1 VSDAIGG
8 VGYDG
13 RVRTTEAVPTRGLS
27 RVARRVGVGW
37 VALSFGC
44 NLSTYGVSDGGS
56 VGVGTSVA
64 TTELASTAGVTEV
77 AGDTSSS
84 SGVTGGDST
93 TGAPVDAAIT
103 MRIDS
108 MKFVDPHLFLLD
120 TTDPNMPACT
130 ADITEAVNTVRS
142 DDIGSGDYNLLLRFE
157 DFAAVQE
164 VRVIDADCEAPAIPG
179 ELRVCTPSESTP
191 AVVLGLEAVDGAKCR
206 EIDPTVYAATNV
218 PKINDPAPPCMR
230 TKRASFSLAFGGGGG
245 ALELREAQFVA
256 SLDDV
261 AAPTRLIDGVLH
273 GFLTKVSAENLMFE
287 FPLLGTTTLWEVIDT
302 PACQTQF
309 PDLLPSVD
317 TLQIGDTPVPGVWL
331 AINFTA
337 ERVLYQ
343 KPL

>member
-1 VSDAIGG
+1 MR
-8 VGYDG
+8 G
-13 RVRTTEAVPTRGLS
+13 RVD
-27 RVARRVGVGW
+27 RRVGVGW

-44 NLSTYGVSDGGS
+44 NLSTYGVSDGGTVS
-56 VGVGTSVA
+56 VGTSVA

-77 AGDTSSS
+77 AGNTSSS

-93 TGAPVDAAIT
+93 TGAPVDPAIT

-130 ADITEAVNTVRS
+130 ADITEALNGVMS
-142 DDIGSGDYNLLLRFE
+142 QDIAAGDFNLLVRFE
-157 DFAAVQE
+157 DFADVGE
-164 VRVIDADCEAPAIPG
+164 VRVIHADCEDSAMPG
-179 ELRVCTPSESTP
+179 GPPVCTPSESMP
-191 AVVLGLEAVDGAKCR
+191 ALVLGLEAVETAKCR
-206 EIDPTVYAATNV
+206 EIDPAVYAAANA
-218 PKINDPAPPCMR
+218 PMINDPGQPCMR
-230 TKRASFSLAFGGGGG
+230 TKRASFSLAINESLEAF
-245 ALELREAQFVA
+245 ELREAQFVA
-256 SLDDV
+256 SLDDE

-273 GFLTKVSAENLMFE
+273 GFLTKVSAETLNLE
-287 FPLLGTTTLWEVIDT
+287 IPLAGMKTMWELIDT
-302 PACQTQF
+302 PACQMQY

-317 TLQIGDTPVPGVWL
+317 TLQIGDTPAPGVWL